1 MDPSNLMGQKFGS
14 AEGWFTKAGSS
25 EADKLIT
32 QTINNAMEPQLKM
45 LDKNSLRYLNDHVSF
60 QQGNGSYVNH
70 SQAYDSVINNKAT
83 TRTFPGVDTLST
95 EPSGYTT
102 NLSKTGDYGI
112 GTTAPGTPTE
122 YTFTGESTYNNNV
135 GKSAINNAKKV
146 KKSSL
151 AKNVAASYAKNL
163 LTPAAS
169 FKHPDIM
176 YASAADMTAQTTG
189 GYGGTDIQ
197 GSWGGSLLQGAFD
210 DNQRE

>member
-1 MDPSNLMGQKFGS
+1 MQ
-14 AEGWFTKAGSS
+14 
-25 EADKLIT
+25 
-32 QTINNAMEPQLKM
+32 
-45 LDKNSLRYLNDHVSF
+45 
-60 QQGNGSYVNH
+60 
-70 SQAYDSVINNKAT
+70 
-83 TRTFPGVDTLST
+83 
-95 EPSGYTT
+95 
-102 NLSKTGDYGI
+102 TGDYKI
-112 GTTAPGTPTE
+112 GTTQPGKATE

-210 DNQRE
+210 DNQRERIMNYYKNMNIIGSH